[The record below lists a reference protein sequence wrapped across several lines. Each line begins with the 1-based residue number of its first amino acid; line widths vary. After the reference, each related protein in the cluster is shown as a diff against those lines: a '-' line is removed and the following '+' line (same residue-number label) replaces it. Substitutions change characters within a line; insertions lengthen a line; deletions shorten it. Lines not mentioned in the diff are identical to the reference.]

1 MGHRAA
7 DQAASSDIN
16 LPYIGFFAYLLLIIL
31 ELISGTNSKANF
43 LAVVNLHNP
52 SDLLTDIIM
61 ILVVLTTQQLGHIG
75 IDSWKSEI
83 IEGLLSLFI
92 ATSRIGLAF
101 DIACESMM
109 TVKFRCQ
116 RELEGQIIRNTNPE
130 AIWILI
136 VRIFVKAWMHEKTV
150 RVVKARG
157 SVLFT
162 TVARHYRVNAV
173 VNMFTVLSMSI
184 GLFVSNMTRVNSAG
198 GLVMSLLLLQSGIHD
213 VVLACQVLHDHLS
226 KRMIDN

>member
-83 IEGLLSLFI
+83 IESLLSLFI

-130 AIWILI
+130 TIWILI

-150 RVVKARG
+150 RVAKARG

-173 VNMFTVLSMSI
+173 VNMFTVLSRES
-184 GLFVSNMTRVNSAG
+184 
-198 GLVMSLLLLQSGIHD
+198 
-213 VVLACQVLHDHLS
+213 
-226 KRMIDN
+226 

>member
-1 MGHRAA
+1 
-7 DQAASSDIN
+7 
-16 LPYIGFFAYLLLIIL
+16 
-31 ELISGTNSKANF
+31 
-43 LAVVNLHNP
+43 
-52 SDLLTDIIM
+52 M

-83 IEGLLSLFI
+83 IESLLSLFI

-130 AIWILI
+130 TIWILI

-150 RVVKARG
+150 RVAKARG

-226 KRMIDN
+226 KRMRDN